1 MKEEIILGLDIST
14 KTIGVTLFKND
25 ESEHGEIIKM
35 SHISPS
41 VKNKLPKIEQL
52 FLKKKIFKNEFLNQ
66 YKTIGINR
74 VIIEAPLLRSQNV
87 NTIATLLQFNGM
99 ISDCVYE
106 ELGIVPEYIS
116 SYDAR
121 RYAFPD
127 LMSVRK
133 YNKKGEIYD
142 LKHFKKAIKENNL
155 VLFGNYPWDI
165 DKKQILLSKVADIY
179 KNIEF
184 IFDKYDNLKQENFDA
199 TDSLVAILGKLSYD
213 KYSKC
218 DFVIDDSF
226 INEDKKEIKHIL
238 HFGDKEYTKILAL
251 E

>member
-25 ESEHGEIIKM
+25 GSEHGKIIKM

-41 VKNKLPKIEQL
+41 VKNSLPKIEQL
-52 FLKKKIFKNEFLNQ
+52 FLKKKIFKTEFLTQ
-66 YKTIGINR
+66 YKELGINR
-74 VIIEAPLLRSQNV
+74 VIIEAPLVRSQNV
-87 NTIATLLQFNGM
+87 NTVAILLQFNGM

-121 RYAFPD
+121 RYAFPE
-127 LMSVRK
+127 LMSIRK
-133 YNKKGEIYD
+133 YNKKGELYD
-142 LKHFKKAIKENNL
+142 IKHLKKALKDNKL

-165 DKKQILLSKVADIY
+165 DKKQILLSNVAEIY

-184 IFDKYDNLKQENFDA
+184 IFDKYDNLKPENFDA
-199 TDSLVAILGKLSYD
+199 TDSLVAILGKLTYD
-213 KYSKC
+213 KYSKE
-218 DFVIDDSF
+218 DFKIDDF
-226 INEDKKEIKHIL
+226 YINEVKNEINYYL
-238 HFGDKEYTKILAL
+238 HFGDKKYSKTLTL
-251 E
+251 D